1 MVDEPPGRVSTF
13 AADGLGAPLR
23 MSARPREQPLSRG
36 HATGAIG
43 AYSVEKLD
51 RRFFD
56 DDFGGL
62 KPSPDQFASL

>member
-1 MVDEPPGRVSTF
+1 MIAVDPRACRFRFG
-13 AADGLGAPLR
+13 
-23 MSARPREQPLSRG
+23 SAGSASQVDRLHP
-36 HATGAIG
+36 

-51 RRFFD
+51 RRFSG